1 MFRYLAVTWDPRS
14 DAACVDAR
22 EVQRRLATC
31 ADRWVTVMDLPGL
44 QVCHTGAQ
52 PPRTESIVFPR
63 GDGVVLGTLFARSE
77 LGSEPGARVQLSA
90 SEAEHISASGGKR
103 LIDRYWGRYVAFMR
117 SARDS
122 TVRILRDPTGVLP
135 CYYASLA
142 NLQVFFSWADDA
154 CILGLADCSVDWNY
168 VARYVCCADPQSRT
182 TGLREIR
189 QVHPGECVEIRD
201 AKIIAT
207 RQLWDPVGI
216 ARCAWTDSI
225 EATVRRIRSQ
235 VEQVVWAWANR
246 YPRIVHL
253 LSGGLDSSVLL
264 HCLVSAP
271 SHPRIA
277 CLNYYGVSGVNSDE
291 RSFARLALNGHDC
304 ELIERPSQ
312 DSVPDLHRMLDCATT
327 AVPLGLIYRTLTRDF
342 ERQLAHDTGATA
354 YFSGV
359 GGDAVFYQG
368 PIELALA
375 DHLRAHFGTNG
386 FFELAL
392 AIART
397 ENLSLGSAVI
407 RACRALLP
415 NARDD
420 MVKSVRERSVVAPD
434 VLRAAANEPG
444 FFWHM
449 YSAAR
454 GRLNPAKLR
463 HLYYMRGYGVYF
475 YSPFAEPDDPEY
487 VCPLLSQP
495 LLELCLQIPVYMH
508 TAAGW
513 DRALERR
520 AFMDVLPSKIV
531 QRRRKGSIGVA
542 MSALLQTNLSLVRE
556 LMLDGQL
563 IEHQLLDRRKVE
575 AALTGSNVTLSPA
588 AAEIIGEHLSTEVW
602 LQRWRSCSRQKLARG
617 F

>member
-1 MFRYLAVTWDPRS
+1 MH
-14 DAACVDAR
+14 
-22 EVQRRLATC
+22 
-31 ADRWVTVMDLPGL
+31 LPGL
-44 QVCHTGAQ
+44 LVFHTGAR
-52 PPRTESIVFPR
+52 PPTTESIVFPR
-63 GDGVVLGTLFARSE
+63 GDGVVLGTCFDRTG
-77 LGSEPGARVQLSA
+77 LGSKPGACVQPFN
-90 SEAEHISASGGKR
+90 SEAEHIIVSGGKR
-103 LIDRYWGRYVAFMR
+103 LIDHYWGRYVAFMY
-117 SARDS
+117 SACDS
-122 TVRILRDPTGVLP
+122 TVRILRDPTGGLP
-135 CYYASLA
+135 CYYASLP
-142 NLQVFFSWADDA
+142 NLQIFFSWADDA
-154 CILGLADCSVDWNY
+154 RFSGLTRCSVDWHY
-168 VARYVCCADPQSRT
+168 VARHVCCPDPQSRT
-182 TGLREIR
+182 TGLREVR
-189 QVHPGECVEIRD
+189 QVHPGECVELRG
-201 AKIIAT
+201 AKITAT
-207 RQLWDPVGI
+207 RQLWDPVNI
-216 ARCAWTDSI
+216 AHREWAHSI
-225 EATVRRIRSQ
+225 EETAQRVRSQ
-235 VEQVVWAWANR
+235 TEQVVWAWASR

-271 SHPRIA
+271 SRPRIT
-277 CLNYYGVSGVNSDE
+277 CLNYYGVAGVNSDE

-312 DSVPDLHRMLDCATT
+312 DSAPDLRRMLDCART
-327 AVPLGLIYRTLTRDF
+327 AVPLGLLYRVLTRDV

-368 PIELALA
+368 PVVLALA
-375 DHLRAHFGTNG
+375 DHLRAHFGANE

-392 AIART
+392 AIARMD
-397 ENLSLGSAVI
+397 NLSLASAVMQ
-407 RACRALLP
+407 ACRALLP

-420 MVKSVRERSVVAPD
+420 MVMSVRERSVVNPD
-434 VLRAAANEPG
+434 VLRAAAKEPD

-454 GRLNPAKLR
+454 GQLNPAKLR

-475 YSPFAEPDDPEY
+475 YSPFAERDDPEY

-520 AFMDVLPSKIV
+520 AFMAVLPSKIV

-542 MSALLQTNLSLVRE
+542 MNALLQTNLSLVRE
-556 LMLDGQL
+556 LMLEGQL
-563 IEHQLLDRRKVE
+563 IENQLLDRRKVE
-575 AALTGSNVTLSPA
+575 AALTGSNVTLSPM

-602 LQRWRSCSRQKLARG
+602 LQRWNSPSLA
-617 F
+617 